1 MIRLYLQ
8 RIEVVILN
16 TVNHIKRES
25 GKGIFDLRSTIYD
38 NVRKSNIENH
48 KSQNP
53 ELFPQL

>member
-25 GKGIFDLRSTIYD
+25 GAMIKF
-38 NVRKSNIENH
+38 K
-48 KSQNP
+48 NP